1 MSAAIRTVVRALT
14 GALLGV
20 LALAVLPAA
29 PAAAHAALVSSSPA
43 QGDRLR
49 VLPAEVT
56 FEFNQDMS
64 APAYVIVTAPD
75 GSSVTDGDPEVDGA
89 VVRQA
94 VSEGPEGTYTMAYR
108 VVSED
113 GHPVTG
119 EIAFTVGDGGPD
131 PTGTPSAAAPSEA
144 TPEAG
149 GPARSTADPAPGQG
163 DSFARRHVVAI
174 AVGAALF
181 SAALLLL
188 LLARRTEP

>member
-1 MSAAIRTVVRALT
+1 MSAVIRTVVRALT
-14 GALLGV
+14 AGLLGV

-29 PAAAHAALVSSSPA
+29 PAAAHAALLSSSPA

-131 PTGTPSAAAPSEA
+131 PTGTPSEA

-149 GPARSTADPAPGQG
+149 APAPSTADPAPGQG
-163 DSFARRHVVAI
+163 DSFARRHVVAL